1 MKSIEPTNYYLAML
15 RLGEVLE
22 VVEESLSLAEDLRG
36 PEAADMVSLAKGMV
50 LDALTIIKH
59 YQSNDA

>member
-1 MKSIEPTNYYLAML
+1 MKSIEQTNYYLAML

-22 VVEESLSLAEDLRG
+22 VVEESLSLAETLRE

-50 LDALTIIKH
+50 LNALTIINEIK
-59 YQSNDA
+59 